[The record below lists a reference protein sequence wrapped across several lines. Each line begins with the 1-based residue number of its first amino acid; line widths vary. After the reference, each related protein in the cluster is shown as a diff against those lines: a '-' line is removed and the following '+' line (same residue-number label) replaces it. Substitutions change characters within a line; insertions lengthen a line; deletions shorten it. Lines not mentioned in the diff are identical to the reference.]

1 MDRDGVVDFII
12 ENLEK
17 KSLTVSPS
25 TVVFLHSTGYIN
37 EDLIAKTDQRTIQKN
52 LRELIAEIINTYER
66 RTEEAKRPTKVRDK
80 DVRKA
85 VKIKYCSL
93 PPFCKST

>member
-1 MDRDGVVDFII
+1 MDRDSVVDFII

-17 KSLTVSPS
+17 ESLTVSPS
-25 TVVFLHSTGYIN
+25 TDDFLHSTRYIN
-37 EDLIAKTDQRTIQKN
+37 EDLIAKTDKRTMQKN
-52 LRELIAEIINTYER
+52 LKELTAEIISIYEM
-66 RTEEAKRPTKVRDK
+66 RTQEAKRPTKVRDK